1 LAASALQSI
10 GMDDRRH
17 VAGEGVEGMEL
28 AGADRVYTLDPLLL
42 IGQLSGCGSKTIL
55 WEIATCHAV
64 VALTTTTET
73 SRGLYFDAS
82 M

>member
-1 LAASALQSI
+1 
-10 GMDDRRH
+10 MDDRRH

-42 IGQLSGCGSKTIL
+42 IGHLSGCSSKTIL

-64 VALTTTTET
+64 VALVTTTET
-73 SRGLYFDAS
+73 SRGLYFDTS